1 MVSYDFDNTIDRK
14 KTNSIKWEHYKDFI
28 KGAPEDALPLWV
40 ADMDFPCAEPI
51 LKALRSRVDRQI
63 FGYST
68 YQTDDYM
75 DAVTG
80 WFKRRF
86 DWKIDKSSIFYSPGV
101 VTAVAV
107 LIRILSEPGD
117 GILIQRP
124 VYYPFTN
131 KIEANDRVVVNNP
144 LLYKDGYYSI
154 DFDDLDRKM
163 ALKSTKGM
171 ILCSPHNPVGRVWL
185 PDELRKIVEICSR
198 YEKWIIADEIH
209 CDLVRKEVTH
219 YPLEKVAFE
228 YQDQIITCVAPS
240 KTFNLAGLA
249 ISTIIINNPAY
260 REAWDREANGRLSI
274 GMANP
279 LSIKALIAAYNEGED
294 WLDQVND
301 YLDQNIDFAVTYIKE
316 NIPGARVIYPEGTYL
331 LWVDL
336 TAYSQDR
343 KELEQLMLNKARL
356 VLDEGY
362 FFGEEGIGFERIN
375 VACPRSILSECL
387 KRMKEALSFENT
399 F

>member
-1 MVSYDFDNTIDRK
+1 MVIYDFDQVIDRN

-51 LKALRSRVDRQI
+51 LNALHSRVDRQI
-63 FGYST
+63 FGYSA
-68 YQTDDYM
+68 YRTDDYM
-75 DAVTG
+75 EAVTG
-80 WFKRRF
+80 WFIRRF

-101 VTAVAV
+101 VTAIAV

-131 KIEANDRVVVNNP
+131 KIEGNDRVVVNNP

-171 ILCSPHNPVGRVWL
+171 ILCSPHNPVGRVWSA
-185 PDELRKIVEICSR
+185 DELRKIAEICSS
-198 YEKWIIADEIH
+198 YEKWIISDEIH
-209 CDLVRKEVTH
+209 CDLVRAEVTH
-219 YPLEKVAFE
+219 YPLEKIAPA
-228 YQDQIITCVAPS
+228 YKDKIITCVAPS

-249 ISTIIINNPAY
+249 ISTIIINDAGFK
-260 REAWDREANGRLSI
+260 EAWIRETNDRLSI

-279 LSIKALIAAYNEGED
+279 LSIKALVSAYNEGED
-294 WLDQVND
+294 WLNQAND
-301 YLDQNIDFAVTYIKE
+301 YLDQNIDFAVAYIE
-316 NIPGARVIYPEGTYL
+316 NNIPGARVIYPEGTYL

-336 TAYSQDR
+336 TAYFQDH
-343 KELEQLMLNKARL
+343 KELEQLMLNKAKL
-356 VLDEGY
+356 ILDEGY
-362 FFGEEGIGFERIN
+362 FFGVEGIGFERIN
-375 VACPRSILSECL
+375 VACPRSTLSDCL
-387 KRMKEALSFENT
+387 KRMKEALLTEL
-399 F
+399 